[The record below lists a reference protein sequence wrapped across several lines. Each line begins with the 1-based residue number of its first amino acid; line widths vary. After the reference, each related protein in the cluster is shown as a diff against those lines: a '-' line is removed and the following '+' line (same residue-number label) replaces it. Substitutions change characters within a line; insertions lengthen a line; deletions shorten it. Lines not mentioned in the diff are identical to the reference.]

1 MPKRYIKKVV
11 LIEQSIYLE
20 FLSKFGVGSAHPGGM
35 DLTKEIL
42 ESEEINETTNILD
55 VGCGTGQTTAY
66 LASHYGANVT
76 GMDINPIMVEKSRY
90 RMANTQLP
98 VEIIQASIENCPLEK
113 DTFDYIFSESV
124 LAFVSAS
131 RALKEIFRLL
141 KSGGRFIANELTLN
155 QQLEAPEQEEIKK
168 FYGFGSFLMEEE
180 WITLL
185 EEIGF
190 KNIQVYKPPY
200 SLTENNSIPE
210 FDYSETIEPRLF
222 MVMMEHFNNMYKY
235 DGVMDFRIFTCTKE

>member
-98 VEIIQASIENCPLEK
+98 EEIIQASIENCPLEK
-113 DTFDYIFSESV
+113 ETFDYIFSVSV
-124 LAFVSAS
+124 LAFVNAS

-141 KSGGRFIANELTLN
+141 NSG
-155 QQLEAPEQEEIKK
+155 
-168 FYGFGSFLMEEE
+168 
-180 WITLL
+180 
-185 EEIGF
+185 
-190 KNIQVYKPPY
+190 
-200 SLTENNSIPE
+200 
-210 FDYSETIEPRLF
+210 
-222 MVMMEHFNNMYKY
+222 
-235 DGVMDFRIFTCTKE
+235 